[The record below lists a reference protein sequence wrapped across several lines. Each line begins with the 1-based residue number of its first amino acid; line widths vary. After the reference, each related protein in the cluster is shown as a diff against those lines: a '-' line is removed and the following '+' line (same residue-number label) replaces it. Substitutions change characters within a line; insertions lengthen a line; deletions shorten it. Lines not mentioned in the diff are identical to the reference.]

1 MAGNLRY
8 VALGIYAG
16 LVSLWS
22 IQGTLTVDTPEKAAL
37 VLGPVV
43 GILAVDYWKHKDDNK
58 K

>member
-1 MAGNLRY
+1 MEGKLRY
-8 VALGIYAG
+8 VALGIYSG
-16 LVSLWS
+16 LVALWS
-22 IQGTLTVDTPEKAAL
+22 VQGTLVVDTPEKAGL